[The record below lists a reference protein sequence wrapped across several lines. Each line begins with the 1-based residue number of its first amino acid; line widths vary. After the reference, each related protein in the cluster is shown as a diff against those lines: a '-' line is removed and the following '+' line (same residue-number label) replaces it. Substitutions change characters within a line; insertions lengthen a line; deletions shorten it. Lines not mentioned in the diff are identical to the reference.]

1 MEVDGRSG
9 IKVAFELKDEPLMDP
24 KEESPILD
32 ASSLSPPAAAIIC
45 GLSGLV
51 EEAKLPFLECCMPW
65 TMLVCRWCAFE
76 SVVNLP
82 PLSRRGESAEF
93 CACWSEDTLLVVR
106 LEGEAWMEVE
116 EGSRASVPALG
127 MVVAVVEG
135 FSAAFQ
141 TSISSGESLIFSL
154 SSKLSCD

>member
-1 MEVDGRSG
+1 M
-9 IKVAFELKDEPLMDP
+9 
-24 KEESPILD
+24 
-32 ASSLSPPAAAIIC
+32 
-45 GLSGLV
+45 
-51 EEAKLPFLECCMPW
+51 
-65 TMLVCRWCAFE
+65 
-76 SVVNLP
+76 VNLP

-93 CACWSEDTLLVVR
+93 CACWSEDTLLIVR

-135 FSAAFQ
+135 FSVAFQ